1 MLNYRLSIDLIW
13 RHRQSRFSMS
23 HFRATFP
30 HQIQAH
36 SLHICNPFYSHG
48 PAINPVYH
56 QKAIKLTSCQANNTL
71 RQKLRATVNL
81 QGPYLTI
88 TSDVNLSPTQH
99 PTSKYCSSV
108 ILPSG
113 LELGC
118 LRWEGAAL
126 IRYRINMSCYQTTTK
141 KT

>member
-71 RQKLRATVNL
+71 RQKVRATVNL
-81 QGPYLTI
+81 QGPYLRI
-88 TSDVNLSPTQH
+88 TSDVNLSPTQS
-99 PTSKYCSSV
+99 PNIKILFKRDSSFRARTR
-108 ILPSG
+108 LSAAG
-113 LELGC
+113 RGC
-118 LRWEGAAL
+118 TNTL
-126 IRYRINMSCYQTTTK
+126 
-141 KT
+141 